1 MFATDSHPVLL
12 PCRPIQHSAGGNFI
26 WPGVEVG
33 HVQTV
38 HGLETLGSIDMK
50 TLSMEPLM

>member
-1 MFATDSHPVLL
+1 DRLIPLSVYQPSFVSAV
-12 PCRPIQHSAGGNFI
+12 AGGNFI

-38 HGLETLGSIDMK
+38 QGLETLGSIDMK
-50 TLSMEPLM
+50 TL